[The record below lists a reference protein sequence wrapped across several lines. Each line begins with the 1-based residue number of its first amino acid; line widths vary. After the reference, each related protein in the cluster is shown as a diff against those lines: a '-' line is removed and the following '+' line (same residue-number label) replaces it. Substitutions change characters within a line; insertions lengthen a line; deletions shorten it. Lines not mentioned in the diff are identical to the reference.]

1 MSPLLPGK
9 TLLLLTGPVGVGKSS
24 TAQAAARLLRAQGV
38 GTACV
43 DLDQLYVMARQE
55 EGFGSAATW
64 QLARQSALLLAEKFL
79 QTQADVVIVEG
90 GLLAPG
96 DLLDLQAASGIRC
109 CFVSLHASF
118 DTVSSRVMADTDPGR
133 VASKQPAILRAL
145 HDEYEAA
152 LPFLR
157 ERSVCIDADARPTE
171 AVADELV
178 AVMLRP

>member
-1 MSPLLPGK
+1 MSPPLPGK

-24 TAQAAARLLRAQGV
+24 TAQVAARLLRAQGI

-79 QTQADVVIVEG
+79 QTQVEVVIVEG
-90 GLLAPG
+90 GLLVAD
-96 DLLDLQAASGIRC
+96 DLHDLQPSPGIRR

-118 DTVSSRVMADTDPGR
+118 KTVSARVMADTDPGR
-133 VASKQPAILRAL
+133 VASKQPTILRAL

-152 LPFLR
+152 LPYLR
-157 ERSVCIDADARPTE
+157 ERSVCIDADVRPAE
-171 AVADELV
+171 AVAAELLV
-178 AVMLRP
+178 VLLQP